1 MKVKHGLSQYR
12 LNYAKNHA
20 TYIAEMVAKVELLFH
35 LSQEGHIDEEKA
47 ENGIHNL
54 TKEIKQTA
62 EYLLGYI
69 EQRED
74 MRKKN

>member
-1 MKVKHGLSQYR
+1 MREKHGLNQYR

-20 TYIAEMVAKVELLFH
+20 TYVAEMVAKVELLFQ

-54 TKEIKQTA
+54 TKEIQQTTK
-62 EYLLGYI
+62 YLLGYI
-69 EQRED
+69 EQRDD
-74 MRKKN
+74 MR